1 MEQHTLDYDGATF
14 TFANTMRAM
23 LRFRVMVGR
32 MDLRT
37 VEGKEVEHY
46 VPGKFAHPDLPDYDV
61 RRDFC
66 WVMAHLESVEG
77 WEGWKIPRENDSP
90 QQFESLLNSFADR
103 VGWGTFL
110 DVFVPFVNDMKRS
123 KAGLIEG
130 PNDELSEAERRD
142 PK

>member
-1 MEQHTLDYDGATF
+1 MEQHTLEYDGATF

-32 MDLRT
+32 AELRM
-37 VEGKEVEHY
+37 VKGQEVEHY

-66 WVMAHLESVEG
+66 WVMAHLEAVEG
-77 WEGWKIPRENDSP
+77 WDGWKISRETDTDK
-90 QQFESLLNSFADR
+90 QFETCLNSFADR
-103 VGWGTFL
+103 VDWESFL
-110 DVFVPFVNDMKRS
+110 SVFVPFVNDMKRS
-123 KAGLIEG
+123 KAGTIEG
-130 PNDELSEAERRD
+130 PDDELSEAERSD

>member
-1 MEQHTLDYDGATF
+1 MEQHTLEYDGATF

-32 MDLRT
+32 LDVRM

-46 VPGKFAHPDLPDYDV
+46 VPGKFAHQDLPDYDV

-77 WEGWKIPRENDSP
+77 WDGWKIVRETDTDK
-90 QQFESLLNSFADR
+90 QFEACMNSFADR
-103 VGWGTFL
+103 VGWETFL
-110 DVFVPFVNDMKRS
+110 TVFVSFVDGMKRS
-123 KAGLIEG
+123 KAGVIEG
-130 PNDELSEAERRD
+130 PDHELSEAERSD

>member
-1 MEQHTLDYDGATF
+1 MEQHTLEYDGATF

-32 MDLRT
+32 MDVRL
-37 VEGKEVEHY
+37 VDNKEVEHY

-66 WVMAHLESVEG
+66 WVMAHLEAVEG
-77 WEGWKIPRENDSP
+77 WDGWKVVRETDTDK
-90 QQFESLLNSFADR
+90 QFEISLNGFADR
-103 VGWGTFL
+103 VDWETFL
-110 DVFVPFVNDMKRS
+110 SVFVPFVNDMKRS
-123 KAGLIEG
+123 KAGVIEG
-130 PNDELSEAERRD
+130 PNDELSEAESSD

>member
-32 MDLRT
+32 METRL

-46 VPGKFAHPDLPDYDV
+46 VPGKFAHPDLPDFDI

-77 WEGWKIPRENDSP
+77 WDGWKIARETDTDK
-90 QQFESLLNSFADR
+90 QFEACMNGFAER
-103 VGWGTFL
+103 VDWETFL
-110 DVFVPFVNDMKRS
+110 TVFVPFVFEMKLS
-123 KAGLIEG
+123 QAGVIEG
-130 PNDELSEAERRD
+130 PDEELSEAERSD